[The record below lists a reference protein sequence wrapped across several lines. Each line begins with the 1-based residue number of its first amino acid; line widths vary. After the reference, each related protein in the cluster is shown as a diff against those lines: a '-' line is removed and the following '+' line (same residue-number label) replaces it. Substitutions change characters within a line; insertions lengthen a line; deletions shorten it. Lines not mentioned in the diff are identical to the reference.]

1 MGSIHSVVAKLPQG
15 RNAADAERI
24 SSNYVPSEKDTLV
37 SLLAAREP
45 YSQEDL
51 NMMQILLYNDDE
63 PDERYWF
70 YQEGIL
76 HPVQLGDQLSDGR
89 YTIINK
95 LGNGSF
101 STVWLAHDEV
111 LSRKVAIN
119 IACAEAQRES
129 DEFPSNEHG
138 ILQRLRGNPASHPGA
153 EVIHPCLDTFTMQGP
168 NGRHRYLHSG
178 NLLLALPDEELSK
191 RSVRDLYTSFGLPQQ
206 YPVDICKKVS
216 DFDEPIPENAPP
228 YLVGKMYFN
237 DKHAHKLRLSDAKLR
252 ISDFGESWRPAE
264 HDRYE
269 LNIPEESR
277 APEALVVEKLRK
289 PIGFPA
295 DVWALGCITVELY
308 ARYSVFQTYFP
319 GFEEVWAEMVH
330 VLGKP
335 PQTWL
340 DASKAD
346 IDSSNNDNGSNPD
359 NETPR
364 HRDPTSLSDHI
375 VQLVDKDRSEK
386 LIGIW
391 EDADEDEKVPSGEL
405 RDLLSMLEQIFCWL
419 PEDRI
424 KADDLMNGDW
434 MKNWGL
440 PAIEAMEKAYEEKA
454 QVTKKTSAS
463 SGSGSASNTMH
474 HGKTDSPVN
483 ETRHGAIRG
492 LFKAARWGLGTG
504 VWLWLERAL
513 GI

>member
-1 MGSIHSVVAKLPQG
+1 MGYIHSVMAKLPPG
-15 RNAADAERI
+15 RYAADAQRILLNHVSSER
-24 SSNYVPSEKDTLV
+24 DMMV

-51 NMMQILLYNDDE
+51 NMMRILLYNDDE
-63 PDERYWF
+63 PDESYWF
-70 YQEGIL
+70 YQEGFL
-76 HPVQLGDQLSDGR
+76 HPVQLGDQLSHGR

-101 STVWLAHDEV
+101 STVWLAHDEI
-111 LSRKVAIN
+111 LGRKVAIK
-119 IACAEAQRES
+119 IACAETEREPDDFPS
-129 DEFPSNEHG
+129 DEQA
-138 ILQRLRGNPASHPGA
+138 ILQRLRGDPSPHPGA
-153 EVIHPCLDTFTMQGP
+153 EVIHPCLDTFKIED
-168 NGRHRYLHSG
+168 LHSG

-206 YPVDICKKVS
+206 YPIDICKKVS
-216 DFDEPIPENAPP
+216 DFDESIPENAPP

-237 DKHAHKLRLSDAKLR
+237 DKHAHKLRLYDAKLR

-269 LNIPEESR
+269 LDIPEQSR
-277 APEALVVEKLRK
+277 APEALVAEKLRM

-295 DVWALGCITVELY
+295 DVWALGCIIVELY

-346 IDSSNNDNGSNPD
+346 IDSGNNDNGSNPD

-364 HRDPTSLSDHI
+364 NRDPTNLSDHI
-375 VQLVDKDRSEK
+375 VQLIDKDRSEK
-386 LIGIW
+386 LVGIW
-391 EDADEDEKVPSGEL
+391 EDGDEDEKVPPGEL
-405 RDLLSMLEQIFCWL
+405 RDLLLMLEQIFCWL

-424 KADDLMNGDW
+424 KAEDLMKGDW
-434 MKNWGL
+434 MENWGL
-440 PAIEAMEKAYEEKA
+440 PAIEEMDKAYEEKS
-454 QVTKKTSAS
+454 QVTKQTSAS
-463 SGSGSASNTMH
+463 SGSGSESNTMH
-474 HGKTDSPVN
+474 HGKTNRPVN

-492 LFKAARWGLGTG
+492 LFKTARWGLGTG

>member
-70 YQEGIL
+70 YQEGFL

-111 LSRKVAIN
+111 LSRKVAIK
-119 IACAEAQRES
+119 IA
-129 DEFPSNEHG
+129 
-138 ILQRLRGNPASHPGA
+138 
-153 EVIHPCLDTFTMQGP
+153 
-168 NGRHRYLHSG
+168 Y
-178 NLLLALPDEELSK
+178 
-191 RSVRDLYTSFGLPQQ
+191 
-206 YPVDICKKVS
+206 
-216 DFDEPIPENAPP
+216 
-228 YLVGKMYFN
+228 
-237 DKHAHKLRLSDAKLR
+237 
-252 ISDFGESWRPAE
+252 
-264 HDRYE
+264 
-269 LNIPEESR
+269 
-277 APEALVVEKLRK
+277 
-289 PIGFPA
+289 
-295 DVWALGCITVELY
+295 VWALGCIIVELY

-319 GFEEVWAEMVH
+319 RFEEVWAEMVH

-340 DASKAD
+340 EASKAD
-346 IDSSNNDNGSNPD
+346 IDSGNNDNGSNLD

-386 LIGIW
+386 LVGIW
-391 EDADEDEKVPSGEL
+391 EDADEDENVPAGEL

-419 PEDRI
+419 PEDGI

-454 QVTKKTSAS
+454 QVTKQTSAS

-483 ETRHGAIRG
+483 ETWLGVIRG
-492 LFKAARWGLGTG
+492 LFKTARWGLGTG
-504 VWLWLERAL
+504 VWLWLGRAL

>member
-70 YQEGIL
+70 YQEGFL

-119 IACAEAQRES
+119 IA
-129 DEFPSNEHG
+129 
-138 ILQRLRGNPASHPGA
+138 
-153 EVIHPCLDTFTMQGP
+153 
-168 NGRHRYLHSG
+168 G

-454 QVTKKTSAS
+454 QVTKQTSAS

>member
-119 IACAEAQRES
+119 IA
-129 DEFPSNEHG
+129 
-138 ILQRLRGNPASHPGA
+138 
-153 EVIHPCLDTFTMQGP
+153 
-168 NGRHRYLHSG
+168 G

>member
-1 MGSIHSVVAKLPQG
+1 MMSPMNGTGSTKKAFSIQFNWEISFLMG
-15 RNAADAERI
+15 D
-24 SSNYVPSEKDTLV
+24 
-37 SLLAAREP
+37 
-45 YSQEDL
+45 
-51 NMMQILLYNDDE
+51 
-63 PDERYWF
+63 
-70 YQEGIL
+70 
-76 HPVQLGDQLSDGR
+76 
-89 YTIINK
+89 
-95 LGNGSF
+95 
-101 STVWLAHDEV
+101 
-111 LSRKVAIN
+111 
-119 IACAEAQRES
+119 
-129 DEFPSNEHG
+129 
-138 ILQRLRGNPASHPGA
+138 
-153 EVIHPCLDTFTMQGP
+153 
-168 NGRHRYLHSG
+168 LHSG

-454 QVTKKTSAS
+454 QVTKQTSAS